1 MKLLYFWLGRD
12 AAEAAREQEEREQR
26 ERELYVRADLTDPQ
40 SDE

>member
-1 MKLLYFWLGRD
+1 MIYYFWLGRD
-12 AAEAAREQEEREQR
+12 AADAAREQEEREQL